1 MRTDLPCHMGGQNT
15 APQPMKLLLMS
26 YIGCTQATAYFVS
39 RHLTMELPPCNKN
52 SSSLLYHLEHMVFDN
67 ITVVRDI
74 RSSIQN
80 VPIPIPKP
88 GAVEEPTDET
98 VTGIRLDHHHHQ
110 QEQHISEISG
120 HILVYFTSQATARH
134 DNLPVKQRPD
144 QPLEQQQLHPPNDDD
159 DEPERR
165 ALYLQTLH
173 QHTELRCPIANMI
186 LKSGCVIN
194 VTWNDG
200 GPLVPSIITK

>member
-1 MRTDLPCHMGGQNT
+1 
-15 APQPMKLLLMS
+15 MS

-39 RHLTMELPPCNKN
+39 RHLTMELPSCNKKSSS
-52 SSSLLYHLEHMVFDN
+52 SSSLFLYHLEHMVFDN

-88 GAVEEPTDET
+88 GAVEEPTDDT
-98 VTGIRLDHHHHQ
+98 VTGIRPDPHQ
-110 QEQHISEISG
+110 QHISEISG
-120 HILVYFTSQATARH
+120 HILVYFTSQATTRH
-134 DNLPVKQRPD
+134 DNPPVKRRPD
-144 QPLEQQQLHPPNDDD
+144 HPLEQQQQQQLHLPNDDD
-159 DEPERR
+159 ELERR
-165 ALYLQTLH
+165 ALYLQALH
-173 QHTELRCPIANMI
+173 QHTELRCPVANMI

-200 GPLVPSIITK
+200 GTLVPSIITK